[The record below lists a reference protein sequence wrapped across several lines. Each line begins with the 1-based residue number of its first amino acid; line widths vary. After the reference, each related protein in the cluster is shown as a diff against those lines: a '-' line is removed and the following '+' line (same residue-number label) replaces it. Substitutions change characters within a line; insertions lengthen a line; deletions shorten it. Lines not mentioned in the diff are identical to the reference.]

1 MRIRAEKDLIA
12 LNETVLKMT
21 KNNNTQLQTSSM
33 SVSELSQSQ
42 EEVKKGAR
50 NQEASRERA
59 GKSEDRLM
67 IQAEDNS
74 LSVISMSS

>member
-1 MRIRAEKDLIA
+1 
-12 LNETVLKMT
+12 
-21 KNNNTQLQTSSM
+21 M

-67 IQAEDNS
+67 IQAEDNT